1 MSAWTAAI
9 SAIEAELL
17 RLAQEVGGR
26 QVLPNSIL
34 VRLPEA
40 ARGQLAP
47 ILAAGTAELGAAVAA
62 WARAEGHA
70 WYRDLGP
77 FLAVELAAVDR
88 VEVACDFLSQAP
100 VTTGSFQDRAGG

>member
-1 MSAWTAAI
+1 MSAWTAAL
-9 SAIEAELL
+9 SAMEAELL

-26 QVLPNSIL
+26 QVLPNSIV
-34 VRLPEA
+34 VRMPEA

-62 WARAEGHA
+62 WARREGHA

-77 FLAVELAAVDR
+77 FLSVDLATVDR
-88 VEVACDFLSQAP
+88 VEMACDFVSEAP
-100 VTTGSFQDRAGG
+100 VTTGSFRDRAED

>member
-9 SAIEAELL
+9 AAIEAELL

-26 QVLPNSIL
+26 QVLPNSIV

-62 WARAEGHA
+62 WARREGHA

-77 FLAVELAAVDR
+77 FLSVHLAAVDR
-88 VEVACDFLSQAP
+88 VEVACDFLSEAP
-100 VTTGSFQDRAGG
+100 VTTGSSPDRAGG